1 VATALL
7 VIDVQRGMFE
17 APDLQPHDG
26 EAAVGRMRGIL
37 ERARARGIPVF
48 FVQHDGGE
56 GDPLAASSTG
66 FPFVP
71 ELTPKATEPVTVKRE
86 CDAFKATD
94 LEEKLRKAGVEH
106 LVVCGMQ
113 TEMCVEA
120 AVRAAADRC
129 FAVTLVSDAHT
140 TFDTPELPATRIL
153 AQCNE
158 ELGAVATVI
167 PSADVAF

>member
-1 VATALL
+1 MATALL

-26 EAAVGRMRGIL
+26 VAAVGRMRGIL

-56 GDPLAASSTG
+56 GDPLAANSTG

-71 ELTPKATEPVTVKRE
+71 ELAPKATEPVTVKQER
-86 CDAFKATD
+86 DAFKATN

-120 AVRAAADRC
+120 AVRAAADRG

-140 TFDTPELPATRIL
+140 TFDTPELPAARII
-153 AQCNE
+153 AERNE
-158 ELGAVATVI
+158 ELSAVATVI
-167 PSADVAF
+167 PSAEVAF

>member
-1 VATALL
+1 MATALL

-26 EAAVGRMRGIL
+26 IAAVARMRGIL
-37 ERARARGIPVF
+37 ERARDGGVPIF

-56 GDPLAASSTG
+56 GDPLEASSTG
-66 FPFVP
+66 FPFVA

-86 CDAFKATD
+86 RDAFESTD
-94 LEEKLRKAGVEH
+94 LEEKLRQAGVEH

-120 AVRAAADRC
+120 AVRAATDRG

-140 TFDTPELPATRIL
+140 TFDTPEVPAARII

-167 PSADVAF
+167 PSAKVTF